1 MTYRHERRCRT
12 GTALMAGG
20 MALAAS
26 AFGHAQPGYEF
37 DDRLLLGS
45 SLGGG
50 DLSRSSTRTVGSIR
64 VAITSMSTSTSAS
77 PAAAK

>member
-26 AFGHAQPGYEF
+26 A
-37 DDRLLLGS
+37 
-45 SLGGG
+45 
-50 DLSRSSTRTVGSIR
+50 
-64 VAITSMSTSTSAS
+64 
-77 PAAAK
+77 